1 MGQSNAF
8 LIGKIKGILG
18 EEAEEIELPAHMV
31 TLGSSEPP
39 ARDLA
44 PQRSEGIPD
53 CPEGRTFSFAPM
65 VEIAI
70 PTTNHKPRPRECV
83 YTSNGHVFQIQR
95 RPPAGIPHRH
105 TTFAL

>member
-31 TLGSSEPP
+31 NLGSSEPP

-44 PQRSEGIPD
+44 PARSEGIPD
-53 CPEGRTFSFAPM
+53 GPEGRHFSFDPK
-65 VEIAI
+65 VEIEI
-70 PTTNHKPRPRECV
+70 HTTNDKTRSEEH
-83 YTSNGHVFQIQR
+83 TSELQSLMRKSYAVFCLK
-95 RPPAGIPHRH
+95 
-105 TTFAL
+105 TKK